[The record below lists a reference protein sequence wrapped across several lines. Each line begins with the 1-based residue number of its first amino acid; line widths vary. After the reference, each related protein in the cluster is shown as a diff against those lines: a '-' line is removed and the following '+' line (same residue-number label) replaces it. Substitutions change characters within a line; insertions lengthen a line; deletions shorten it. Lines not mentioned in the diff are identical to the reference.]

1 MKEKIPQHVI
11 LDLLPLY
18 LADEVS
24 EETRNLIEEYLK
36 TDPQLADLAKQA
48 IGGFR
53 HATSL
58 QEIPAPINKETEME
72 ALKKVRKLMVQ
83 HNIFLALAVILT
95 IMVGTSYIF
104 LWDEPRGAAAPFV
117 FGGMALFFWIAF
129 FAVNRKISE

>member
-24 EETRNLIEEYLK
+24 EETRNLIEEYLQ
-36 TDPQLADLAKQA
+36 TDPQLANLAKQA
-48 IGGFR
+48 KKV
-53 HATSL
+53 TSL

-83 HNIFLALAVILT
+83 HNVFLALAVILT
-95 IMVGTSYIF
+95 LMVGISYVF

-117 FGGMALFFWIAF
+117 FGGMALLFWIAF

>member
-1 MKEKIPQHVI
+1 MKEKIPEHVI

-24 EETRNLIEEYLK
+24 EETRNLIEEYLQ
-36 TDPQLADLAKQA
+36 TDPQLANLAKQA
-48 IGGFR
+48 KKV
-53 HATSL
+53 TSL

-83 HNIFLALAVILT
+83 HNVFLALAVILT
-95 IMVGTSYIF
+95 LMVGISYVF

-117 FGGMALFFWIAF
+117 FGGMALLFWIAF